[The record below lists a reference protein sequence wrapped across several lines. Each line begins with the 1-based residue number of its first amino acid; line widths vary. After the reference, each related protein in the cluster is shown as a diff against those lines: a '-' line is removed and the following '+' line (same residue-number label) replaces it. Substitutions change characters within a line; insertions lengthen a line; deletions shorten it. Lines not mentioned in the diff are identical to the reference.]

1 MKKSSKGI
9 LFLWILIVA
18 AVAGGTFLLA
28 EHLGV
33 GVAPGGG
40 MEPAATPDVD
50 VATDGSAASNA
61 ATAAVAMQNFSNPDD
76 GYAFSVP
83 ASWNI
88 EKTGSDTVAVHP
100 DASSTFAVCK
110 IEVSAF
116 PYSAGADGMADWIAH
131 RIGADPSV
139 AVAERSSGNV
149 TLADGGT
156 GVEWVGTIDG
166 LPTTLVYAFNG
177 QHAYEVAPSVV
188 GEGAAGDAQCG
199 DMLQSFLST
208 LKI

>member
-9 LFLWILIVA
+9 FFLWVLIA
-18 AVAGGTFLLA
+18 TAVAGGTFLLV

-33 GVAPGGG
+33 G
-40 MEPAATPDVD
+40 ATPSGGIAPAMDAN
-50 VATDGSAASNA
+50 VATDGSAASGT
-61 ATAAVAMQNFSNPDD
+61 ATVAVAMQNFSNPDD

-100 DASSTFAVCK
+100 NASSSVAVCK
-110 IEVSAF
+110 IEISAF

-131 RIGADPSV
+131 RIGADPSI
-139 AVAERSSGNV
+139 AVVEQSSEDV
-149 TLADGGT
+149 SLADGAT
-156 GVEWVGTIDG
+156 GVEWIGTIDD

-177 QHAYEVAPSVV
+177 QHAYEIAPSVM
-188 GEGAAGDAQCG
+188 GESAAGDAQCS
-199 DMLQSFLST
+199 DMLSSLLST

>member
-1 MKKSSKGI
+1 MKKSSKGV
-9 LFLWILIVA
+9 LFLWVLIVA
-18 AVAGGTFLLA
+18 AAAGGTFLLA

-33 GVAPGGG
+33 GAAPGGE
-40 MEPAATPDVD
+40 MAPAVMPDVD
-50 VATDGSAASNA
+50 VTTGDSA
-61 ATAAVAMQNFSNPDD
+61 ATATATVAMQNFSNPDD

-83 ASWNI
+83 ASWNV

-100 DASSTFAVCK
+100 DASSSVASCK

-116 PYSAGADGMADWIAH
+116 PYSAGADGMPDWIAH
-131 RIGADPSV
+131 RIGTDPSV
-139 AVAERSSGNV
+139 AVTEQSSANV
-149 TLADGGT
+149 ALAGDST
-156 GVEWVGTIDG
+156 GVEWIGTIDG

-177 QHAYEVAPSVV
+177 QHAYEIAPSVV
-188 GEGAAGDAQCG
+188 GEGAAGDTQCS

>member
-9 LFLWILIVA
+9 LFLWVLIVA

-40 MEPAATPDVD
+40 MGPAVTPDAD
-50 VATDGSAASNA
+50 VSNDSSTASGT
-61 ATAAVAMQNFSNPDD
+61 ATAAVAMQNFSNPND

-100 DASSTFAVCK
+100 DASSSIAACK
-110 IEVSAF
+110 IEAAAF

-139 AVAERSSGNV
+139 AVTEQSSANV
-149 TLADGGT
+149 ALADGGT
-156 GVEWVGTIDG
+156 GVEWIGTIDG

-177 QHAYEVAPSVV
+177 QHAYEIAPSVV
-188 GEGAAGDAQCG
+188 GEGAAGDAQCS